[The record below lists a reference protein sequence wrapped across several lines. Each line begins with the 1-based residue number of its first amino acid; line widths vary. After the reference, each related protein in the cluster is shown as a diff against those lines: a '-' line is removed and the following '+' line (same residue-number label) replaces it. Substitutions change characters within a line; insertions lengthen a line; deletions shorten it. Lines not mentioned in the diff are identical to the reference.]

1 MFDNYIY
8 QSGIS
13 SSFQLHFEELANYIC
28 NLGNDQGYVL
38 EIGSNDGLLLNK
50 LKQLGINCVGVEPS
64 LQLVEVAHNQ
74 GLEAHHGFWNQDS
87 KNQIVSKYGSPKII
101 VANNVFAHIED
112 MRSTTALIS
121 EVLDSDG
128 YFVFEVSYFADVFE
142 NNLFDTI
149 YHEHMSYHTM
159 TPLIKFFEDFEM
171 KIINVDR
178 ISIHGGSIR
187 VTVAKNLEISVDV
200 SVKALVQLENQMK
213 LNDPDILNDLRIKIK
228 NKKDEVW
235 KLLQEIEENGFV
247 FGFAAPAKLV
257 TFLSVMD
264 MEKIHIVGIIDDN
277 PLKQGKFLPG
287 SGIEIMSSV
296 SMSGL
301 LETKL
306 EVIKYCFVFAWNI
319 GEELLGKLR
328 NNFPKGLNV
337 IQFVPDVSSVE
348 L

>member
-1 MFDNYIY
+1 MLCHY
-8 QSGIS
+8 
-13 SSFQLHFEELANYIC
+13 
-28 NLGNDQGYVL
+28 
-38 EIGSNDGLLLNK
+38 NK